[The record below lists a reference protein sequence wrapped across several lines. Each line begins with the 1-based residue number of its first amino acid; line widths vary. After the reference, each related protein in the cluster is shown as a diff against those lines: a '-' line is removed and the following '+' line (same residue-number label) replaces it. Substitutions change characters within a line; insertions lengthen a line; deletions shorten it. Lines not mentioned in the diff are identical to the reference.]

1 MFKLSRD
8 SVKIIKQSERPK
20 TLIDE
25 KSIAGTNIPIDRYG
39 MITVNQIV
47 IRINI

>member
-25 KSIAGTNIPIDRYG
+25 KSIAGTKIPIDRY
-39 MITVNQIV
+39 TVNQIV

>member
-25 KSIAGTNIPIDRYG
+25 KSIAGTKIPIDRYG
-39 MITVNQIV
+39 MIAVNQIV
-47 IRINI
+47 KRINI